1 MQKEN
6 STVTR
11 NTTNTDFMK
20 NATISDSTRDY
31 LVAIGEFE
39 DWADRV
45 YNLVKRDFGSDV
57 AENFQKDDF
66 IKPFMELKKATYRA
80 LNDKMEANFNDLFNR
95 KAL

>member
-45 YNLVKRDFGSDV
+45 YDLVKRDFGSDI
-57 AENFQKDDF
+57 AENFNKN
-66 IKPFMELKKATYRA
+66 IYTHYTELKKATYMA
-80 LNDKMEANFNDLFNR
+80 MNDKIEANLNDLFNR
-95 KAL
+95 TAL

>member
-11 NTTNTDFMK
+11 NITNTDFMK

-31 LVAIGEFE
+31 LIAIGEFE

-45 YNLVKRDFGSDV
+45 YDLVKRDFGSDI

-66 IKPFMELKKATYRA
+66 IKPFKELKKATYRA
-80 LNDKMEANFNDLFNR
+80 LNDKMEANFNDTFNR

>member
-39 DWADRV
+39 DWVERV
-45 YNLVKRDFGSDV
+45 LNLVKRDFGSDV
-57 AENFQKDDF
+57 VEDF
-66 IKPFMELKKATYRA
+66 HKNIFAPYTELKKATFMA
-80 LNDKMEANFNDLFNR
+80 MNDKMEANLDDLYNHT
-95 KAL
+95 AL